1 MGFGAGL
8 VFALTKEVNN
18 TVKTS
23 TLMKSPM
30 QMLCRLLLGCLAR
43 GLGWAVV
50 VLLFSAAAN
59 AKPSTDKTSPRE
71 ALEASVR
78 QWTAQ
83 TQKVPLDKVVLAPM
97 DNRVQVRSCDQPLA
111 MDLPFASAE
120 TVRVRCAQP
129 VWQLYVRVNLPV
141 KTPDAQTATKAEKP
155 EMAPKRWV
163 LVAAVAL
170 QRGMTLNE
178 SHVQRVE
185 VDTSGLPMNV
195 LEQASEVMH
204 AEVVRDVRP
213 GTPLKRVD
221 IRPTVLVKR
230 GQTVL
235 MSVGQAQGFQIS
247 ARVEALQD
255 GRFGEQ
261 IKLKNRESG
270 RELSGR
276 VQGPNQV
283 LGL

>member
-1 MGFGAGL
+1 
-8 VFALTKEVNN
+8 
-18 TVKTS
+18 
-23 TLMKSPM
+23 M
-30 QMLCRLLLGCLAR
+30 QMLCRLLVWSLVR
-43 GLGWAVV
+43 GLGWATV
-50 VLLFSAAAN
+50 VLVFSASATAR
-59 AKPSTDKTSPRE
+59 PLQDQVSPRE
-71 ALEASVR
+71 ALQDAVR

-83 TQKVPLDKVVLAPM
+83 TQGVPLEKVMLVPM
-97 DNRVQVRSCDQPLA
+97 DNRMQVRRCDQPLA
-111 MDLPFASAE
+111 MDLPFASPE
-120 TVRVRCAQP
+120 TVRVRCPQP
-129 VWQLYVRVNLPV
+129 VWQLYVRVNLPA
-141 KTPDAQTATKAEKP
+141 KTTDVQASGKAEKP
-155 EMAPKRWV
+155 ETPSRRWV

-185 VDTSGLPMNV
+185 VDATGVPMNV

-213 GTPLKRVD
+213 GVPLKSVD

-270 RELSGR
+270 RELTGR

>member
-1 MGFGAGL
+1 
-8 VFALTKEVNN
+8 
-18 TVKTS
+18 
-23 TLMKSPM
+23 M
-30 QMLCRLLLGCLAR
+30 QMLCRLFFWSLAR
-43 GLGWAVV
+43 GLGWAAV
-50 VLLFSAAAN
+50 VLVFSAAAT
-59 AKPSTDKTSPRE
+59 AKPLTDKASPRDT
-71 ALEASVR
+71 LEASVR

-83 TQKVPLDKVVLAPM
+83 TQQLPLDKVTLASM
-97 DNRVQVRSCDQPLA
+97 DNRVQVRGCEQPLA

-129 VWQLYVRVNLPV
+129 AWQLYVRVNLPA
-141 KTPDAQTATKAEKP
+141 KTSDAQTANKAQKP
-155 EMAPKRWV
+155 DVASKRWV
-163 LVAAVAL
+163 LVAAVPL
-170 QRGMTLNE
+170 QRGMSLNE

-195 LEQASEVMH
+195 LEQVSEVLH

-213 GTPLKRVD
+213 GVPLKSVD

-276 VQGPNQV
+276 VQGPSQV

>member
-1 MGFGAGL
+1 
-8 VFALTKEVNN
+8 
-18 TVKTS
+18 
-23 TLMKSPM
+23 M
-30 QMLCRLLLGCLAR
+30 QMLCRLLDLVIAR
-43 GLGWAVV
+43 GVGWAMVAIF
-50 VLLFSAAAN
+50 FSATAGAATGAGQAAS
-59 AKPSTDKTSPRE
+59 AKPAPRE
-71 ALEASVR
+71 AMEASVR
-78 QWTAQ
+78 QWVAE
-83 TQKVPLDKVVLAPM
+83 TQKLPLDKVALVPM
-97 DNRVQVRSCDQPLA
+97 DKRMPVRSCDEPLV

-129 VWQLYVRVNLPV
+129 VWQLFVRVSLPGRVPDVQLAV
-141 KTPDAQTATKAEKP
+141 KSDKP
-155 EMAPKRWV
+155 EVPTKRWI
-163 LVAAVAL
+163 LVAAVPL

-178 SHVQRVE
+178 THVQRVE
-185 VDTSGLPMNV
+185 VDAAGVPVNV
-195 LEQASEVMH
+195 LEQPSEVMH

-213 GTPLKRVD
+213 GVPLKNVD

-235 MSVGQAQGFQIS
+235 LSVGQTEGFRIS
-247 ARVEALQD
+247 ARVEAMQD

-283 LGL
+283 VGL